1 MKKPSPMDL
10 SNYQSDGMLGSD
22 EKMNEHMGDYLIRKR
37 IINSEILYYSL
48 RRQEQNS
55 KILGEILVEEGF
67 VPIDLMREYTLNRLF
82 NPNRSE
88 SLARLLLGIGKID
101 EAKLKELK
109 LRQRQS
115 GRSLGS
121 ILIDEGIISAQ
132 DFTQEKFV
140 EMWKVHT

>member
-10 SNYQSDGMLGSD
+10 RSYQSDGMLGSD
-22 EKMNEHMGDYLIRKR
+22 ERMNEHMGDYLIRKR

-48 RRQEQNS
+48 RQQEKNN

-67 VPIDLMREYTLNRLF
+67 VPIELMREYTLNRLF

-88 SLARLLLGIGKID
+88 SLARLLLRIGKID

-109 LRQRQS
+109 LRQKRS

-121 ILIDEGIISAQ
+121 IVIDEGIISAQ
-132 DFTQEKFV
+132 DFTQERFIQ
-140 EMWKVHT
+140 MWKV